1 MINDFEFNR
10 LITTYVK
17 NFPQS
22 IEESSQIRAF
32 IDHTYKTEVKKYQ
45 TVLFT
50 YWFLQLV
57 IPYLTQLMIIP
68 KGEAS
73 FQLLSL
79 VFFSACVLFSLE
91 LMQLWVNGF
100 IDYFSDGWNYFD
112 ILSFL
117 SILTLWIL
125 RMEDHHYSTIL
136 FYILDHGY
144 HNAERDINPAHP
156 LCSPSNQHECY
167 VPQHDKCIM
176 VLNCFIVTS
185 ILVKLLL
192 FLRAFDR
199 T

>member
-10 LITTYVK
+10 LITTYVS

-32 IDHTYKTEVKKYQ
+32 IDYTYKTEVKKYQ

-57 IPYLTQLMIIP
+57 IPYMTQLMIIP

-79 VFFSACVLFSLE
+79 VFFTACVLFSLE
-91 LMQLWVNGF
+91 IMQLCVNGF
-100 IDYFSDGWNYFD
+100 KDYFSDGWNYFD
-112 ILSFL
+112 ILSFI
-117 SILTLWIL
+117 SILILWIL

-136 FYILDHGY
+136 FYILGHGY
-144 HNAERDINPAHP
+144 HDAENDINPTHP
-156 LCSPSNQHECY
+156 LCSSNDQHQCH
-167 VPQHDKCIM
+167 VPVHDKWIM
-176 VLNCFIVTS
+176 VLNCFIIS
-185 ILVKLLL
+185 SLLVKLLL